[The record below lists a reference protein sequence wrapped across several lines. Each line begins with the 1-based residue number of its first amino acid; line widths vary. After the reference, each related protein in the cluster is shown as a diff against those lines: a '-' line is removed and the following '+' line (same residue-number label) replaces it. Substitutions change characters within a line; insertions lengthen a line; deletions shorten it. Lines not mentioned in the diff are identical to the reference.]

1 MGKLRDLTGQ
11 VFGRLTVTNQWRHQ
25 PVGKRHCIF
34 CLCRC
39 SCGSPRKW
47 IRSQDLV
54 NGRTTSCGCV
64 HRELLVDR
72 TLKHGHARAKQRSKT
87 YASWERMWNRTTS
100 QKPHN
105 SHRYIGRGIAV
116 EEPRWKDFTEFL
128 KDMGE
133 CPPGKTL
140 HRKNN
145 DAGYAPQNCRWATPT
160 TQSRNKSNVK
170 LTFGAA
176 VLIALR
182 RLRGESRQ
190 TIAAAY
196 NIQPKMVWRIVA
208 GESWKGAATQAR
220 RQFDRAQRRQND
232 YY

>member
-87 YASWERMWNRTTS
+87 YASWERMWN
-100 QKPHN
+100 
-105 SHRYIGRGIAV
+105 
-116 EEPRWKDFTEFL
+116 
-128 KDMGE
+128 
-133 CPPGKTL
+133 
-140 HRKNN
+140 KNRIIHTVIL
-145 DAGYAPQNCRWATPT
+145 DAGSRSKNHGGRISQNSLKTWANARPARLSTERIT
-160 TQSRNKSNVK
+160 MRDT
-170 LTFGAA
+170 
-176 VLIALR
+176 
-182 RLRGESRQ
+182 RLR
-190 TIAAAY
+190 TAAGQLQLRSLGT
-196 NIQPKMVWRIVA
+196 NPM
-208 GESWKGAATQAR
+208 
-220 RQFDRAQRRQND
+220 
-232 YY
+232 